1 MNNISKTFTS
11 YNELYNNLVK
21 TNNIEICKFC
31 LDNDGIWKR
40 LELQWMLEFFL
51 NEEEYEKCQFLRT
64 LIDKHFIANKNKQ
77 KELTK
82 TFNKKMK
89 NIQ

>member
-11 YNELYNNLVK
+11 YNDLYNNLVK
-21 TNNIEICKFC
+21 TNNIEICQFC

-51 NEEEYEKCQFLRT
+51 NEQEYEKCQFLKQ
-64 LIDKHFIANKNKQ
+64 LMYIHFIANKNKQ
-77 KELTK
+77 KELTN
-82 TFNKKMK
+82 TFNKKIK

>member
-51 NEEEYEKCQFLRT
+51 NEEEYEKIGRA
-64 LIDKHFIANKNKQ
+64 HV
-77 KELTK
+77 
-82 TFNKKMK
+82 
-89 NIQ
+89 

>member
-31 LDNDGIWKR
+31 LDNDGIWK
-40 LELQWMLEFFL
+40 
-51 NEEEYEKCQFLRT
+51 
-64 LIDKHFIANKNKQ
+64 
-77 KELTK
+77 ELTK